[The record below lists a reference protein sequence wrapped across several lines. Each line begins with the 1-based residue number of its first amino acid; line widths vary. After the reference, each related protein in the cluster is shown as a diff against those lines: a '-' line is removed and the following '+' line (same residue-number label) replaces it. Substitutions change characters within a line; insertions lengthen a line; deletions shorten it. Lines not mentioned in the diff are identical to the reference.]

1 MLPGKM
7 PNDLY
12 KQAEKTAVEKERL
25 MEEMTLH
32 IKNMV
37 CPRCVMAVEEV
48 LTDLQIAYE
57 RVQLG
62 EVVLGK
68 ALSKEQ
74 RKHLEQ
80 RLQSLGFE
88 LLESARSTTISKIKT
103 LIIEQIHY
111 SKEPMTMNFSDL
123 IADKLHHD
131 YGYLSRLFSSV
142 EGMTIEKFITR
153 QKIERVKE
161 LLFYNEMTLSE
172 IAWQMG
178 YSSVAYLSTQFKK
191 ETGMTPSQF
200 RKDREPRLN
209 SLDKL

>member
-1 MLPGKM
+1 
-7 PNDLY
+7 
-12 KQAEKTAVEKERL
+12 

>member
-1 MLPGKM
+1 
-7 PNDLY
+7 
-12 KQAEKTAVEKERL
+12 

-111 SKEPMTMNFSDL
+111 SKEPMTMK
-123 IADKLHHD
+123 A
-131 YGYLSRLFSSV
+131 
-142 EGMTIEKFITR
+142 
-153 QKIERVKE
+153 
-161 LLFYNEMTLSE
+161 
-172 IAWQMG
+172 
-178 YSSVAYLSTQFKK
+178 
-191 ETGMTPSQF
+191 
-200 RKDREPRLN
+200 
-209 SLDKL
+209 